1 MRFDMGTQE
10 DIIQRINGRLTIP
23 ANLLEGGFSQDIIGS
38 VAYEIANIED
48 TEINGLIEKSFV
60 TTAPTM
66 EDLTRVAADY
76 GFEPRTKTNAI
87 VYLEITGNNGA
98 TVNNTVKAV
107 YENLIFT
114 VQEYGVIGSSGK
126 ITVKAK
132 CETAGSIGNVPANT
146 ITEFLTV
153 YEELTAV
160 NNPNAAYDGFDD
172 EDLETFR
179 ARLLAYLKEDAANC
193 NKAQYKQ
200 WALEVAGVKT
210 AVVQGAEDVGAGNV
224 AVYIASNTGAVSQ
237 ELINTVK
244 DYIEE
249 RQFINANLIVQSLNY
264 LDVDTEATI
273 VLKAG
278 YTVADVKE
286 EYGTALAEYLENA
299 KNIVSYFKASD
310 LLFACAGV
318 QDVTDFSLNGGTD
331 SIEIEET
338 DYPVVGG
345 IEIDT

>member
-1 MRFDMGTQE
+1 MSTQD
-10 DIIQRINGRLTIP
+10 DIIQRINGRLTMP

-38 VAYEIANIED
+38 VAYELANITD

-76 GFEPRTKTNAI
+76 GFAPRTKTQAV

-98 TVNNTVKAV
+98 VVNNSVKAV

-126 ITVKAK
+126 ITVKAQ

-153 YEELTAV
+153 YEGLTAV

-200 WALEVAGVKT
+200 WALSVSGVKT

-224 AVYIASNTGAVSQ
+224 AVYIASESGTVTLD
-237 ELINTVK
+237 LIEAVK

-264 LDVDTEATI
+264 VGIDTEATI
-273 VLKAG
+273 VLKSG
-278 YTVADVKE
+278 YTLADVIQ
-286 EYGTALAEYLENA
+286 EYSLALAEYLENA
-299 KNIVSYFKASD
+299 VNIVSYFKASD
-310 LLFACAGV
+310 LLFACSGV
-318 QDVTDFSLNGGTD
+318 QDVTDFKLNNDTE

-338 DYPVVGG
+338 DYPVVGEV
-345 IEIDT
+345 EIDT